1 MRLAGP
7 DAGEEEEEEREVG
20 WVGLKQCG
28 PRAALALTQ
37 GVE

>member
-20 WVGLKQCG
+20 WGGFEAVWPSSSTNTEEFL
-28 PRAALALTQ
+28 
-37 GVE
+37 